1 MSYHSWLTPSKL
13 SGSGNDIVNVS
24 TNASNTG
31 RNSRSTNITFK
42 AANCEDVIRSV
53 VQAGKPESVSILAAV
68 SVVKTGSTVT
78 IAGTSNSSKL
88 TFSLG
93 SGELQVNLPSSYI
106 AAGVNTANGAAISGD
121 PGADQ
126 EYAFSIQIEVDE
138 NTTVSSRSRQLIV
151 TDNGGHTAIC
161 TITQAAGDAYLTVSP
176 ASVEIP
182 WDGSTSAAF
191 TVSSN
196 TNWTIE

>member
-24 TNASNTG
+24 ANASNTG